1 MQYEIMIND
10 MLLGVID
17 ATLNNDAQRES
28 IQQRAGIEE
37 MDEYRYKIDAI
48 YNDTTQPI
56 KTRR

>member
-1 MQYEIMIND
+1 MIND

-28 IQQRAGIEE
+28 IEQRAGIEK